1 MGGIMI
7 VENLSFSN
15 CLLILV
21 KLTVCMRLL
30 LSMSE
35 VVTVQ
40 LISAFV
46 FPT

>member
-1 MGGIMI
+1 MSGIMI
-7 VENLSFSN
+7 VENLSFPN

-30 LSMSE
+30 LSMSG